1 MLIGNHDSSKRAFLI
16 AEIGNNHEG
25 DLARAEQL
33 VHAAAECGV
42 DAVKFQTFRT
52 RDFVS
57 PRDPERFERMSRFE
71 LSWDQFE
78 RLAVLARGLGLL
90 FLSTPLDIP
99 SAEFLAPMVDCFK
112 IASCDNNFYP
122 LMARVAASAKPVILS
137 GGMTGWKEL
146 TTAKRFL
153 EDAWARRNLSPG
165 LAVLHCV
172 SAYPTPD
179 AEANLA
185 AIPRLAGMLECTVGY
200 SDHTLGID
208 ACLAAVTLGARLIEK
223 HFTLDKNQSAFRD
236 HQLSADPAEL
246 GEIVRRTR
254 RIETLLGVPD
264 KAVQPCEVVNQR
276 LLRRAI
282 VAARDLDA
290 GHRLSFEDVTWMRPA
305 DGLAPGE
312 EHLLLGRALVRDV
325 ARGEPL
331 TPAEVG

>member
-1 MLIGNHDSSKRAFLI
+1 MLIGNHDTSKRVLTI

-25 DLARAEQL
+25 DFARAGQL
-33 VHAAAECGV
+33 VQAAAECGV

-71 LSWDQFE
+71 LSRDQFE
-78 RLAVLARGLGLL
+78 RLAALARRLSLL
-90 FLSTPLDIP
+90 FISTPLDMP
-99 SAEFLAPMVDCFK
+99 SAEFLSPLVDCFK

-122 LMARVAASAKPVILS
+122 LMARVADSGKPVVLS
-137 GGMTGWKEL
+137 GGMAGGNEL
-146 TTAKRFL
+146 TTAKSFL
-153 EDAWARRNLSPG
+153 EEAWGRRNLSPG

-172 SAYPTPD
+172 SAYPAPD

-185 AIPRLAGMLECTVGY
+185 AIPRLAGMLGCTVGY

-208 ACLAAVTLGARLIEK
+208 ACLAAAALGARIIEK

-236 HQLSADPAEL
+236 HQLSADPGEL
-246 GEIVRRTR
+246 REMVLRTR
-254 RIETLLGVPD
+254 HIETLLGLPE
-264 KAVQPCEVVNQR
+264 KAVQPCEVANQR
-276 LLRRAI
+276 LLRRSI

-290 GHRLSFEDVTWMRPA
+290 GHCLSLEDLTWMRPA
-305 DGLAPGE
+305 GGLAPGD
-312 EHLLLGRALVRDV
+312 EHRLLGRSLVRDI

-331 TPAEVG
+331 TAAEVH